1 MFYDSGTL
9 SLANKQLLSD
19 NGNEENVVHI
29 GSSWFLSLL
38 FSWWMN
44 SEKDWLWLLEW
55 ITNIG

>member
-29 GSSWFLSLL
+29 GSS
-38 FSWWMN
+38 
-44 SEKDWLWLLEW
+44 
-55 ITNIG
+55 